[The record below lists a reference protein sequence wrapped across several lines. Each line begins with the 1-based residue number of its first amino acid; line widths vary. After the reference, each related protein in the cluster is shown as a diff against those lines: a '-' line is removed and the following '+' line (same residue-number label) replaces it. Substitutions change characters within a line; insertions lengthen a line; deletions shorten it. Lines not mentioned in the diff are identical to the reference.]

1 MTVLL
6 EHVHGLPGA
15 GYGKATNRLSWGW
28 QPRRAADRLRART
41 HLVPLRMDSPLVAS
55 RESSPAIR
63 YASYLLAA
71 VALLLI
77 LGFHLVSALLAGL
90 LVHELV
96 HAMAPLLGQRISGGR
111 ARVLVVA
118 ALGVI
123 VVGLLIALILGAIT
137 FFRNEIGNPELLWQ
151 QQLMPLVEK
160 ARQQL
165 PSALVDHLP
174 DSVADLREAALD
186 QMRKHALT
194 LQLAGKVAVR
204 VFVHIIIGL
213 VLGALVALSDSTR
226 AAHQVGPL
234 AAALSLRCKRLAAA
248 FRNIVFA
255 QIKISLINT
264 LFTAIFLLGVL
275 PLMGI
280 HVPLS
285 KTLVVLTFIV
295 GLLPVV
301 GNLIS
306 NTAVTIAALSVS
318 LGVGVAALAFLIVIH
333 KLEYF
338 LNARIVG
345 MQINAR
351 AWELLVAMLV
361 MEAAFGLPGMI
372 AAPIYYAYLKSELEF
387 EKLI

>member
-1 MTVLL
+1 
-6 EHVHGLPGA
+6 
-15 GYGKATNRLSWGW
+15 
-28 QPRRAADRLRART
+28 
-41 HLVPLRMDSPLVAS
+41 
-55 RESSPAIR
+55 
-63 YASYLLAA
+63 
-71 VALLLI
+71 
-77 LGFHLVSALLAGL
+77 
-90 LVHELV
+90 
-96 HAMAPLLGQRISGGR
+96 
-111 ARVLVVA
+111 
-118 ALGVI
+118 
-123 VVGLLIALILGAIT
+123 
-137 FFRNEIGNPELLWQ
+137 
-151 QQLMPLVEK
+151 
-160 ARQQL
+160 
-165 PSALVDHLP
+165 
-174 DSVADLREAALD
+174 
-186 QMRKHALT
+186 
-194 LQLAGKVAVR
+194 
-204 VFVHIIIGL
+204 
-213 VLGALVALSDSTR
+213 
-226 AAHQVGPL
+226 
-234 AAALSLRCKRLAAA
+234 
-248 FRNIVFA
+248 
-255 QIKISLINT
+255 

-301 GNLIS
+301 GNLVS

-318 LGVGVAALAFLIVIH
+318 LGVGVAALGFLIVIH